1 MNVQKSF
8 TLPPARIRLLRVARE
23 STTANNEILKMLQAV
38 LVGIACVVFVAYGV
52 DRLYAFLDDPRE
64 PCRISPK
71 IPIIG
76 HVLGFMYYGFDYID
90 ILSQQTDEEVW
101 SIGVLGFKMY
111 ITHVIRL
118 TNIIQKTRTLSTRP
132 FWAIENRIHTN
143 TSEEAHVIFPEILG
157 PWLTR
162 SKQALAPGPGIDVVS
177 LRMAEE
183 SNREV
188 SALLRQGETGLL
200 AWVKHVAV
208 QVTSI
213 AMFGTH
219 HPFRDPELVEA
230 MWTWDEY
237 RPYHQI
243 GADVLGTGKMARAKV
258 GDAFQEYF
266 RNMPDDVSLI
276 IRERQEVLREAGLN
290 EPDIARMQSFF
301 SDTYHN
307 ILPQLYWTLYEV
319 FSRPELLTAIRQ
331 EILSNALGDHEKTG
345 GGGPQA
351 QNRVLDLAA
360 LKMSCPLLLATYQEM
375 QRHRHAR
382 SMSRFVVEDTLLD
395 GRFLLKKGHY
405 LQMPVQSVHMDT
417 SLWGPTAAVFDPYRF
432 MPAAAEKS
440 IDGKASA
447 EAAAAGAGAG
457 AEGGGNYTNS
467 GKIRPNSFLPWG
479 TAPYTCPG
487 RQFASTEVLV
497 VTALLVLRADLTPVA
512 GKGGAAANAEGRW
525 ERDPAVR
532 TFEKATMPRP
542 RREVRVR
549 VAAREGA
556 GEWRVALGQGGAR
569 IPLASG

>member
-64 PCRISPK
+64 PRRISPK

-200 AWVKHVAV
+200 AWAKHVAV

-405 LQMPVQSVHMDT
+405 LQMPVQSRQ
-417 SLWGPTAAVFDPYRF
+417 DPAQQL
-432 MPAAAEKS
+432 PALGHGALHVPRPPVRVDRGARRH
-440 IDGKASA
+440 G
-447 EAAAAGAGAG
+447 AAGPAGGPDA
-457 AEGGGNYTNS
+457 GGG
-467 GKIRPNSFLPWG
+467 
-479 TAPYTCPG
+479 
-487 RQFASTEVLV
+487 E
-497 VTALLVLRADLTPVA
+497 
-512 GKGGAAANAEGRW
+512 GGAAANAEGRW